1 MKTKQK
7 IFLAKI
13 IFFVLKLFLP
23 REAKIKRND
32 IYWNLDFSEAIDL
45 HIFIFGNFEKEIV
58 DCAKKLRLKN
68 YKSILDIGAN
78 FGVQSLQFSN
88 KFKNSQIFSIEPT
101 SYAYTKMLK
110 NLSLNNN
117 LSKNIQTFNLFLGS
131 KNQKKPESIYSSWN
145 LNSNEIKHPKHLG
158 EKKNTKNAQIKT
170 LDEFVIENKIT
181 NVDFIKL
188 DVDGYE
194 FFVLKGG
201 LNFLK
206 KKPPI
211 FMELAPYLYK
221 EYGYSAEMLLQLIN
235 SLNYKFYD
243 LKNLN
248 QISNV
253 EEMIINIKDGSSQNI
268 LLM

>member
-1 MKTKQK
+1 
-7 IFLAKI
+7 
-13 IFFVLKLFLP
+13 
-23 REAKIKRND
+23 
-32 IYWNLDFSEAIDL
+32 
-45 HIFIFGNFEKEIV
+45 
-58 DCAKKLRLKN
+58 
-68 YKSILDIGAN
+68 
-78 FGVQSLQFSN
+78 
-88 KFKNSQIFSIEPT
+88 
-101 SYAYTKMLK
+101 MLK

-221 EYGYSAEMLLQLIN
+221 EYGYSADMLLQLIN